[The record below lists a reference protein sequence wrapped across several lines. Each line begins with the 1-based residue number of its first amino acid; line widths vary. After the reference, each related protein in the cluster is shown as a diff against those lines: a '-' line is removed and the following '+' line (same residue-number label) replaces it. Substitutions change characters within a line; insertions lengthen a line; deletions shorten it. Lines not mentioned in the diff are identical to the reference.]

1 MSQSDFL
8 ITAGN
13 ANGIGG
19 TYYTGSAILNS
30 DLSNPLTS
38 SVNCRVYNQENI
50 NANFNSMHGLYF
62 VSSSVSGG
70 TLFNI
75 PETKS
80 VSLRLWARF
89 TDSSFSIY
97 QRVSLLAKHN
107 GYNTA
112 DYMTNGSYPYSG
124 YEFGYKNPNNGTL
137 YYNFG
142 NYKANTGNTSVTIPG
157 FTNVGINQW
166 VGLRMDIVPVR
177 VNRVINGTPTSGT
190 LKDIITLYT
199 ASLSTPDTW
208 QQIYT
213 TELPVDDNYF
223 VPWGSYTTTGG
234 APVIGTVNTS
244 SYGFSALS
252 ETSVASKTYFDDFQ
266 IFVEDAF

>member
-13 ANGIGG
+13 ADNAGG

-38 SVNCRVYNQENI
+38 SINCRVYNQENLSGFAAI
-50 NANFNSMHGLYF
+50 HGLYF

-70 TLFNI
+70 VLTNI

-89 TDSSFSIY
+89 TDSSFSDY

-112 DYMTNGSYPYSG
+112 DYMTNNSYPYSG
-124 YEFGYKNPNNGTL
+124 YEFGYRDQNNGTL

-142 NYKANTGNTSVTIPG
+142 NYKANTGATSVAISG
-157 FTNVGINQW
+157 FTNLGINKW
-166 VGLRMDIVPVR
+166 VGLRMDIVPVH
-177 VNRVINGTPTSGT
+177 VNSIINGAPTSGIF
-190 LKDIITLYT
+190 KDIITLYT

-208 QQIYT
+208 SQVYT
-213 TELPVDDNYF
+213 TELTVDGNNF
-223 VPWGSYTTTGG
+223 VPWGSYNTISS
-234 APVIGTVNTS
+234 APVIGTVSTA
-244 SYGFSALS
+244 SYGFSARS
-252 ETSVASKTYFDDFQ
+252 QADTNCRTYFDDFQ